1 MIESLLLCR
10 FTMTA
15 ILDRLRG
22 FFVTS
27 ANWNLLTGGAK
38 KKFTFPP
45 SIKTEEDP
53 SETWE
58 IVSDIG
64 DGAFGK
70 IFKVRLNE
78 EGILYEILNKFTW
91 DH

>member
-1 MIESLLLCR
+1 MIESLLLGR

-15 ILDRLRG
+15 ILDKLRG
-22 FFVTS
+22 FFATS
-27 ANWNLLTGGAK
+27 ANWNLLTGAK
-38 KKFTFPP
+38 KQFTFPP
-45 SIKTEEDP
+45 AIKTEEDP
-53 SETWE
+53 SEAWE

-78 EGILYEILNKFTW
+78 EGIWYEILNKFK
-91 DH
+91 